1 MKLKR
6 WKALMCLVLALAFLT
21 GCTASTALPDGMEKA
36 AVIAAGQEVLDH
48 LLAGEYEEVAASF
61 REDIRE
67 QEGKQIT
74 ADVIKELMD
83 QYTDPEEVGQFKK
96 IGSKAASGAG
106 DSETERHAIAE
117 FHCEY
122 TEEKVGFGIAF
133 DPDMNLIGL
142 SIAGV

>member
-6 WKALMCLVLALAFLT
+6 WKALLCLGLVLACLT
-21 GCTASTALPDGMEKA
+21 GCTASAPLPEGMEKD
-36 AVIAAGQEVLDH
+36 AVIDAGEKVVDL

-74 ADVIKELMD
+74 AAVIKELMD
-83 QYTDPEEVGQFKK
+83 QYTDPEKVGQFKK
-96 IGSKAASGAG
+96 IGSKDASGAG
-106 DSETERHAIAE
+106 DSAAERHAIAE
-117 FHCEY
+117 IHCEY

-142 SIAGV
+142 SIAGM